1 MITVHVLGA
10 GGALPTPS
18 HNPPAYWVVVDATT
32 VLVDPGPG
40 ALSRLARQGLI
51 PGGMDDLHRV
61 LLTHLHPDHS
71 LDLVTLLFALHS
83 PLPVSAEPLA
93 VWGPPGLLA
102 LLDRFREIYGR
113 WLEPRRR
120 TLDVRE
126 ILPGFRLEL
135 PEGGAVEAF
144 AVDHPQ
150 DRLSRCWLGY
160 SFTDRDGARA
170 VYSGDTGPCDGLVAA
185 ARDADLLVVE
195 CSTPDELATAGHL
208 TPGQVGRL
216 CAEARPRS
224 VVLTHQYPPAAALD
238 LAALVGE
245 HFDGPVRQA
254 VDGDTFT
261 VSRSPGGES

>member
-1 MITVHVLGA
+1 MITVHILGA
-10 GGALPTPS
+10 GGALPTPT
-18 HNPPAYWVVVDATT
+18 HNPPAYWVVLDGTGL
-32 VLVDPGPG
+32 LVDPGPG

-51 PGGMDDLHRV
+51 PAGTDDLHRV

-83 PLPVSAEPLA
+83 PLPVSTEPLA
-93 VWGPPGLLA
+93 IWGPPGLRA

-120 TLDVRE
+120 TLVVRE
-126 ILPGFRLEL
+126 IEPGFRLDL
-135 PEGGAVEAF
+135 PGGAAVAAF
-144 AVDHPQ
+144 GVDHPQ
-150 DRLSRCWLGY
+150 DRLSACWLGY
-160 SFTDRDGARA
+160 EFTDRDGTRA
-170 VYSGDTGPCDGLVAA
+170 VYSGDTGPCESLVAA
-185 ARDADLLVVE
+185 ARRADLLVVE
-195 CSTPDELATAGHL
+195 CSTPDDLATPGHL

-238 LAALVGE
+238 LAALVKE

-254 VDGDTFT
+254 ADGDSFT
-261 VSRSPGGES
+261 VSLHPGGTP